1 MRTEI
6 DELRALI
13 RHHERKYYIDNQPEI
28 SDADF
33 DAFMQ
38 QLEELE
44 AASDTPIPPDSP
56 TQRVGGGAVLGTRL
70 QHRNPMLSLNNNYD
84 EKELREFAERV
95 QRLLE
100 DEPVEYVTEMKID
113 GLGVSLIYENGI
125 FTQGLTRGDGEYGE
139 DVTDNLRTIRSVP
152 LRLVDT
158 EPVVP
163 PVLEVRGEV
172 FLPKD
177 CLNEINVQRE
187 ANGEPTFANP
197 RNAAAG
203 SLRLLDAS
211 IPSTTPTDLNPQ
223 PTQNRS
229 KI

>member
-1 MRTEI
+1 MRIEI

-13 RHHERKYYIDNQPEI
+13 RHHERKYYIDNEPEI

-33 DAFMQ
+33 DALMK
-38 QLEELE
+38 QLEVLE
-44 AASDTPIPPDSP
+44 AASEAPIPPDSP

-70 QHRNPMLSLNNNYD
+70 QHRNPMLSLNNSYD

-100 DEPVEYVTEMKID
+100 DAPVEYVTELKID
-113 GLGVSLIYENGI
+113 GLGVSLIYENGV

-158 EPVVP
+158 ETVVP

-172 FLPKD
+172 FLPKG
-177 CLNEINVQRE
+177 LSQ
-187 ANGEPTFANP
+187 
-197 RNAAAG
+197 
-203 SLRLLDAS
+203 
-211 IPSTTPTDLNPQ
+211 
-223 PTQNRS
+223 
-229 KI
+229 